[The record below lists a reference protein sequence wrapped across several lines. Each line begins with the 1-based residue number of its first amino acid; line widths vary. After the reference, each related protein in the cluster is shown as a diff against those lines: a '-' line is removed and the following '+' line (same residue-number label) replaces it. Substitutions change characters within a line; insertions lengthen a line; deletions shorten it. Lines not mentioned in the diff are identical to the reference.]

1 MASMN
6 LFKRYNHDR
15 RNHQSLNSGIS
26 VLLGFDPGKQKCGVA
41 VMGLDRKLHFQAVIP
56 SAEAIAKVGNLLD
69 SYPISL
75 LIMGDQTASKQW
87 KSKLQSSFSDLLI
100 ITVDERY
107 SSEEARQRFWDI
119 YPATGLMKLVPRGMR
134 SPNRPIDDI
143 VAAILIERYLSR
155 LISS

>member
-1 MASMN
+1 
-6 LFKRYNHDR
+6 
-15 RNHQSLNSGIS
+15 

-75 LIMGDQTASKQW
+75 MVMGDQTASKQW
-87 KSKLQSSFSDLLI
+87 KAKLQASFPDLRI

-134 SPNRPIDDI
+134 SPDRPIDDI

>member
-1 MASMN
+1 
-6 LFKRYNHDR
+6 
-15 RNHQSLNSGIS
+15 

-56 SAEAIAKVGNLLD
+56 SVEAIA

-75 LIMGDQTASKQW
+75 MVMGDQTASKQW
-87 KSKLQSSFSDLLI
+87 KAELKSTFPDLRI
-100 ITVDERY
+100 ITVDERF
-107 SSEEARQRFWDI
+107 SSEQARQRFWEI
-119 YPATGLMKLVPRGMR
+119 YPARGLMKLVPKGMR

-155 LISS
+155 LISQ

>member
-1 MASMN
+1 M
-6 LFKRYNHDR
+6 
-15 RNHQSLNSGIS
+15 
-26 VLLGFDPGKQKCGVA
+26 LLGFDPGKQKCGIA

-56 SAEAIAKVGNLLD
+56 SSESINKVGSLLD

-75 LIMGDQTASKQW
+75 MVMGDQTSSKQW
-87 KSKLQSSFSDLLI
+87 KAKLQSTFPDLRI
-100 ITVDERY
+100 ITVDERF
-107 SSEEARQRFWDI
+107 SSEEARQRFWQI
-119 YPATGLMKLVPRGMR
+119 YPAQGLMKLVPRGMR

>member
-1 MASMN
+1 M
-6 LFKRYNHDR
+6 
-15 RNHQSLNSGIS
+15 
-26 VLLGFDPGKQKCGVA
+26 LLGFDPGKQKCGVA

-56 SAEAIAKVGNLLD
+56 SAEAIAKVGNLLN

-75 LIMGDQTASKQW
+75 MVMGDQTASQQW
-87 KSKLQSSFSDLLI
+87 KAKLQSSFPDLRI

-119 YPATGLMKLVPRGMR
+119 YPVTGLMKLVPRGMR
-134 SPNRPIDDI
+134 SPDRPIDDI

>member
-1 MASMN
+1 M
-6 LFKRYNHDR
+6 
-15 RNHQSLNSGIS
+15 
-26 VLLGFDPGKQKCGVA
+26 LLGFDPGKQKCGVV

-75 LIMGDQTASKQW
+75 LVMGDQTASKQW
-87 KSKLQSSFSDLLI
+87 KSKLQSSFSDLRI

-119 YPATGLMKLVPRGMR
+119 YPAKGLMKLVPRGMR
-134 SPNRPIDDI
+134 SPDRPIDDI

>member
-1 MASMN
+1 
-6 LFKRYNHDR
+6 
-15 RNHQSLNSGIS
+15 

-56 SAEAIAKVGNLLD
+56 SADAIAKVGNLLD

-75 LIMGDQTASKQW
+75 MVMGDQTASKQW
-87 KSKLQSSFSDLLI
+87 KAEIQSAYSDLRI
-100 ITVDERY
+100 ITVDERF
-107 SSEEARQRFWDI
+107 SSEEARLRFWEI
-119 YPATGLMKLVPRGMR
+119 YPAKGLMKLVPIGMR

>member
-1 MASMN
+1 
-6 LFKRYNHDR
+6 
-15 RNHQSLNSGIS
+15 
-26 VLLGFDPGKQKCGVA
+26 VLLGFDPGKQKCGIA
-41 VMGLDRKLHFQAVIP
+41 VMGLDRKLHFQTVIP
-56 SAEAIAKVGNLLD
+56 SAEAIAKVGNLLN

-75 LIMGDQTASKQW
+75 MVMGDQTASQQW
-87 KSKLQSSFSDLLI
+87 KAKLQSSFPDLRI

-107 SSEEARQRFWDI
+107 SSEQARQRFWDI

-134 SPNRPIDDI
+134 SPDRPIDDI

>member
-1 MASMN
+1 M
-6 LFKRYNHDR
+6 
-15 RNHQSLNSGIS
+15 
-26 VLLGFDPGKQKCGVA
+26 LLGFDPGKQKCGVA

-87 KSKLQSSFSDLLI
+87 KSKLQSSFSDLRI

>member
-1 MASMN
+1 M
-6 LFKRYNHDR
+6 
-15 RNHQSLNSGIS
+15 
-26 VLLGFDPGKQKCGVA
+26 LLGFDPGKQKCGVA

-56 SAEAIAKVGNLLD
+56 SAEAIAKVGNLLN

-75 LIMGDQTASKQW
+75 MVMGDQTASQQW
-87 KSKLQSSFSDLLI
+87 KAKLQASFPELRI

-134 SPNRPIDDI
+134 SPDRPIDDI
-143 VAAILIERYLSR
+143 VAIILIERYLSR